1 MIHFAANSR
10 RHQSAERKKEIN
22 KEEKGKNGIWLGKKL
37 MDAEATQK
45 QEKSS
50 LFSPT
55 QILTHIHTPKAY
67 DWIKKLIET
76 RYYN

>member
-1 MIHFAANSR
+1 
-10 RHQSAERKKEIN
+10 
-22 KEEKGKNGIWLGKKL
+22 